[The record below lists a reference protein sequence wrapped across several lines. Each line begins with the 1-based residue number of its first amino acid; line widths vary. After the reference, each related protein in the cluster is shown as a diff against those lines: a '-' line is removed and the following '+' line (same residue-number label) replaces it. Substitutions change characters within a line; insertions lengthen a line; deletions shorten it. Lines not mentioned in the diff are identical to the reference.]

1 MDSGDFSESFMNA
14 FTALGRD
21 YTVFLGVVN
30 SVDEINYVCEVTVG
44 DSSSGTIY
52 ANVFLEVLKGLL
64 GSFLCVPAV
73 GSNVLMCFRN
83 GNPDLRQ
90 ILKSHQVAKFIA
102 NPTLWQFG
110 DGSNGGL
117 PMSVPVIDQINSIKT
132 DLNNL
137 KAAFI
142 AWVVVP
148 EDGGAALRASAAT
161 WSGQTLTP
169 AKPTDIENP
178 NVTQ

>member
-1 MDSGDFSESFMNA
+1 MDAGDFGESFMNA
-14 FTALGRD
+14 FTALSRD
-21 YTVFLGVVN
+21 LTVFLGIVN
-30 SVDEINYVCEVTVG
+30 SVDEVNYVCEVTVG
-44 DSSSGTIY
+44 DSSSSTIY
-52 ANVFLEVLKGLL
+52 ANVFLEVLTGVL
-64 GSFLCVPAV
+64 GSFLCIPAV

-117 PMSVPVIDQINSIKT
+117 PMSVPVTTK
-132 DLNNL
+132 LNNIENL
-137 KAAFI
+137 LNDLVSKYN
-142 AWVVVP
+142 VHTHPVS
-148 EDGGAALRASAAT
+148 GAATGEPVIPETGVLIPT
-161 WSGQTLTP
+161 Q
-169 AKPTDIENP
+169 PTDIENP